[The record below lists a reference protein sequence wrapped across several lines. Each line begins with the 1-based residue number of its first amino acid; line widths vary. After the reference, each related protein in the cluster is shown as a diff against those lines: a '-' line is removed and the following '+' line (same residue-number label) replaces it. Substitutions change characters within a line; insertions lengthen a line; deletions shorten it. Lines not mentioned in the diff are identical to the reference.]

1 MNSQIQTNENVTN
14 PEASYTSRDFNSDT
28 QDSNNLEEASDEY
41 INTEARN
48 QNSYNEISLD
58 YQNINPV
65 LITIQVI
72 PNSETAIISIGIKN
86 APPIIKT
93 ISKAELTYHPVI
105 NNWIVEL
112 EKSLPE
118 MLAICKQRENQII
131 HHNHQQS
138 RPSVQ
143 KRELP
148 ESKNKASN
156 SSNQLS
162 LF

>member
-1 MNSQIQTNENVTN
+1 MNSQPPNENVTN
-14 PEASYTSRDFNSDT
+14 PEASYRDFNSDT
-28 QDSNNLEEASDEY
+28 QDSNNKDEASDESTNAEA
-41 INTEARN
+41 IN
-48 QNSYNEISLD
+48 QDSSNEISLD
-58 YQNINPV
+58 NQSINPV
-65 LITIQVI
+65 LITIQI
-72 PNSETAIISIGIKN
+72 LQNSSTAIISIGIKN
-86 APPIIKT
+86 ATPIIKT
-93 ISKAELTYHPVI
+93 ISSAELTSHPII
-105 NNWIVEL
+105 NDCLVEL

-118 MLAICKQRENQII
+118 MLAICKQKENQIV

-138 RPSVQ
+138 PPSVQ